1 MIRALY
7 TAASGMNAQ
16 QANIDNVANNLANV
30 NTTGF
35 KKSRVEFED
44 LVYQQIK
51 TAGTPTSQEAEAP
64 IGLETGLGTRAVATA
79 RNFSTGNLRNTNNPL
94 DLAIEGN
101 GFFQVSL
108 PGGETG
114 YTRAGA
120 LHLNG
125 QGQIVTADGVQIEP
139 SITIP
144 ANATSVSIS
153 KDGIVSVCG
162 ARADRG
168 AAGRHDRAGELPE
181 PGRPAGARR
190 QPVRGDDRVGRRRR
204 PACPAPTAS
213 ARLQQGFLEDSNVS
227 VVEEMV
233 NMILGQRAYEAN
245 SRVIRAADEMLQQVN
260 QLVTVIRMQPSS
272 PLRFVLALG
281 LTATVFNVGVST
293 VAASGRHHAR
303 RGHRA
308 GGRRADGRRRLGARH
323 VARHDGR
330 RRVGAAGAARSG
342 GAPGPADAV
351 RAAEPAAACA
361 GARRWRRCRS
371 RRGSRAR
378 RGRSRETRRSRRTR
392 SRSSPATLPAM
403 ALRRVPAPGEVVGL
417 KARRT
422 IARGEAL
429 TSAVLITPPAVRSG
443 DEVTREGRDRSR

>member
-51 TAGTPTSQEAEAP
+51 TAGTPTSQESEAP

-108 PGGETG
+108 PGGEAG

-139 SITIP
+139 AITIP

-153 KDGIVSVCG
+153 KDGIVSVAVPG
-162 ARADRG
+162 QTETQQVG
-168 AAGRHDRAGELPE
+168 TIELANFQN
-181 PGRPAGARR
+181 PAGLQAKGGNLF
-190 QPVRGDDRVGRRRR
+190 V
-204 PACPAPTAS
+204 ATTAS
-213 ARLQQGFLEDSNVS
+213 GDAITGVPGADGLGGIVQGFLEDSNVS

-260 QLVTVIRMQPSS
+260 NL
-272 PLRFVLALG
+272 
-281 LTATVFNVGVST
+281 
-293 VAASGRHHAR
+293 
-303 RGHRA
+303 
-308 GGRRADGRRRLGARH
+308 
-323 VARHDGR
+323 
-330 RRVGAAGAARSG
+330 
-342 GAPGPADAV
+342 
-351 RAAEPAAACA
+351 
-361 GARRWRRCRS
+361 S
-371 RRGSRAR
+371 R
-378 RGRSRETRRSRRTR
+378 
-392 SRSSPATLPAM
+392 
-403 ALRRVPAPGEVVGL
+403 
-417 KARRT
+417 
-422 IARGEAL
+422 
-429 TSAVLITPPAVRSG
+429 
-443 DEVTREGRDRSR
+443 